1 MSGKKSKDSAISLL
15 ESFME
20 REKQH
25 KLTLEFI
32 MNENQTAYDNY
43 MMAEAKINAC
53 EDMIETLE
61 KMVKGIEEHT
71 DETTGAETE

>member
-1 MSGKKSKDSAISLL
+1 
-15 ESFME
+15 
-20 REKQH
+20 
-25 KLTLEFI
+25 

-71 DETTGAETE
+71 DETTDAETE